1 MQGILY
7 EEHSAW
13 LFVLVTVVM
22 GGLAAWQMGRSIA
35 LTWRP
40 FAIMPVYVALLTCGV
55 RFLHFALFQGTLLS
69 VQYFIVDFV
78 VLFIA
83 AIIGW
88 RMQRAEQM
96 RTQYSFAFDGAGPV
110 SWRRKVS

>member
-7 EEHSAW
+7 EEPSAW
-13 LFVLVTVVM
+13 LFLFVTGLL
-22 GGLAAWQMGRSIA
+22 GGLAAWQMGRAVA

-40 FAIMPVYVALLTCGV
+40 FAVLPVYVALLCCGV

-69 VQYFIVDFV
+69 PQFFLVDYG
-78 VLFIA
+78 VLFVA
-83 AIIGW
+83 AMVGW
-88 RMQRAEQM
+88 RMRRAEQM
-96 RTQYSFAFDGAGPV
+96 RTQYPFAYDSAGPI